1 MSTFSTCHVDLAIGW
16 HCSSLYSFNVAT
28 PEYLYGED
36 EWHEMQCLC
45 LLVLVWLQIYDCLI
59 SYPGSWWVGKEDS
72 LLSTVADALSY
83 PEILGNQ
90 ELSCYILT
98 TETSWSIL
106 TATLSVHFWP
116 MITILEARHAG
127 MKIFYSIDMLEVV
140 MWTIYIL
147 SKVTAYWWEEPP

>member
-1 MSTFSTCHVDLAIGW
+1 MYCSLKLPPPPFLTITRLTSVSRCMSTFSTCHVDLAIGW

-90 ELSCYILT
+90 ELSCYIRT
-98 TETSWSIL
+98 TVTSWRIL
-106 TATLSVHFWP
+106 TATAYCISFGCSIPVLSIGANWQKFV
-116 MITILEARHAG
+116 
-127 MKIFYSIDMLEVV
+127 
-140 MWTIYIL
+140 
-147 SKVTAYWWEEPP
+147 